1 MQGNQFAH
9 METYSVKGAPGAGP
23 DATAKK
29 KNGQKAWTA
38 REIIDEAERKE
49 LASLHV
55 GNGGPPPEIIAG
67 EVSSFDALR
76 NAHAAASTKKE
87 SFRYTKKDGRVQT
100 RRRKLRAD
108 APTLHTTIVSLPITS
123 VDALAD
129 PALLESCRKLF
140 QAAMEDERT
149 RVDPLGGK
157 MMMGVIHLD
166 ERMVHAHFY
175 SLDPQQGRVDHL
187 HPGKAAKAEFHAT
200 RTGTGD
206 DPKDVRKAGNRA
218 YCDAMRVWQDGIH
231 ENVFRKA
238 GLLRRGPGVERL
250 STAEYNDRKA
260 AQEQAARDQ
269 ERSEALAAQ
278 IAHQEDQIRTMLR
291 EARAAAQDLTRQSV
305 DLQAEKINVLVRASE
320 AATTKARAEEEIERG
335 VRQTADA
342 EALQRATLRGW
353 DAVDNREVD
362 YREETEEIPEG
373 LKLGPN
379 APVTKTE
386 RATLIDAIRPA
397 YDFVVDI
404 AKRAFGQR
412 KAEANRE
419 DAREKKEAELRR
431 QAAIVAQELERSRLA
446 VPKVLRE
453 VLGDKGITYDEESFP
468 GAWAISPGANP
479 KEISDR
485 LNASPNLDLREAYL
499 ATRDA
504 VRLVEDDETLRRKF
518 EIGVQVLEAGAA
530 QRGFDLDT
538 GRQDVANALS
548 PDLAALHRDQME
560 EGPKVIRKDQARVR

>member
-1 MQGNQFAH
+1 
-9 METYSVKGAPGAGP
+9 
-23 DATAKK
+23 
-29 KNGQKAWTA
+29 
-38 REIIDEAERKE
+38 
-49 LASLHV
+49 
-55 GNGGPPPEIIAG
+55 
-67 EVSSFDALR
+67 
-76 NAHAAASTKKE
+76 
-87 SFRYTKKDGRVQT
+87 
-100 RRRKLRAD
+100 
-108 APTLHTTIVSLPITS
+108 
-123 VDALAD
+123 
-129 PALLESCRKLF
+129 
-140 QAAMEDERT
+140 
-149 RVDPLGGK
+149 
-157 MMMGVIHLD
+157 
-166 ERMVHAHFY
+166 
-175 SLDPQQGRVDHL
+175 
-187 HPGKAAKAEFHAT
+187 
-200 RTGTGD
+200 
-206 DPKDVRKAGNRA
+206 
-218 YCDAMRVWQDGIH
+218 
-231 ENVFRKA
+231 
-238 GLLRRGPGVERL
+238 
-250 STAEYNDRKA
+250 
-260 AQEQAARDQ
+260 
-269 ERSEALAAQ
+269 
-278 IAHQEDQIRTMLR
+278 
-291 EARAAAQDLTRQSV
+291 
-305 DLQAEKINVLVRASE
+305 
-320 AATTKARAEEEIERG
+320 
-335 VRQTADA
+335 
-342 EALQRATLRGW
+342 
-353 DAVDNREVD
+353 
-362 YREETEEIPEG
+362 
-373 LKLGPN
+373 
-379 APVTKTE
+379 VTKTE